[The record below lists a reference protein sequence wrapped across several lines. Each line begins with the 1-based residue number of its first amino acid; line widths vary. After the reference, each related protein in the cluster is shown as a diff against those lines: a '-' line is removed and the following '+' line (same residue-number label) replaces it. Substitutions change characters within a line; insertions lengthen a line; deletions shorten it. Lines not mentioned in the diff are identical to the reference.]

1 MKLYKIK
8 HRFTGEVL
16 FEIGTSS
23 FKLCV
28 EAAVK
33 AGASLVGASLV
44 GASLDRASLDGASL
58 VGASLDGAIK
68 IRKIP
73 IQIIGLRWPVIIFDS
88 HMRIGCEFHP
98 IKEWACFDDNR
109 IKTMDS
115 TAIEF
120 WKTNKESIMSLCR
133 ANGRG

>member
-33 AGASLVGASLV
+33 AGASLV
-44 GASLDRASLDGASL
+44 GASL